1 MSRCQELQHVVSV
14 FVVLGL
20 SCSEA
25 CGIFSGPGIEPMS
38 PGTGGWILFFFFFG
52 GWILNHCT
60 TREVLRE
67 VFFKDILN

>member
-1 MSRCQELQHVVSV
+1 MVSV

-38 PGTGGWILFFFFFG
+38 PGTGGWILFFFFFLADG
-52 GWILNHCT
+52 FLT
-60 TREVLRE
+60 TVPPGKSSEKY
-67 VFFKDILN
+67 FSKIF